1 MTFGKKRT
9 TVNEQNPR
17 TYFNIARDVARA
29 TTQGL
34 TLGFADEIEAG
45 VRSAFDSNKSYTD
58 IVKQVRGQIKDFRKS
73 NPGVAIG
80 TEIAGAIL
88 PTVAAQFIPG
98 LGQTASVANTARLA
112 NIAKGAGVAGAE
124 GVVYG
129 VGTAE
134 GGLGERLTNPN
145 TAISGATGAVLGGAV
160 GGLAPKITQEAKE
173 LISKGVEVTPGQAVK
188 GSTLGGTTLSRFE
201 EATGKNVF
209 FLGDAITSALQN
221 AQTGFNR
228 AAVNDALSRIN
239 ITVPKNLEGKALIK
253 FGQDALEKKYNQIL
267 PKLSI
272 KNSDQLTGALQN
284 ILNDVD
290 KDISKDITQRVNKL
304 LIKKIKPAPV
314 TEALGGNAIKTAQ
327 TELRRMIT
335 RLRREGT
342 EEALRKADAL
352 DDVRLTI
359 SHQLQTEIP
368 ELAEE
373 LAKLDQSYGLF
384 EIVRNASIRTKQKEG
399 FSPVDLLQASAKSDI
414 TKRQSKFSK
423 GEARMQGLAQQA
435 QDVIGNTVPDSG
447 TSQRIL
453 ASSAFGTAGEYAAP
467 GALASSIPPIVAGG
481 LAYSRPMLPI
491 TRNLLGRGLQQGG
504 MAAAPVTGALTADQI
519 RQMLANRLQNR
530 Q

>member
-1 MTFGKKRT
+1 MTFGVKRT

-124 GVVYG
+124 GVIYG

-335 RLRREGT
+335 RLRGEGT

>member
-1 MTFGKKRT
+1 MTFGVKRT
-9 TVNEQNPR
+9 TVNEKNPR

-45 VRSAFDSNKSYTD
+45 VRSAFDSNNSYTD
-58 IVKQVRGQIKDFRKS
+58 IIKQVRGQIKDFRKS
-73 NPGVAIG
+73 NPGTAIG

-88 PTVAAQFIPG
+88 PTIAAQFIPG

-124 GVVYG
+124 GLVYG

-145 TAISGATGAVLGGAV
+145 TAISGATSAVLGGAV
-160 GGLAPKITQEAKE
+160 GGLAPKITDEARE
-173 LISKGVEVTPGQAVK
+173 LIQKGVPVTPGQAVK
-188 GSTLGGTTLSRFE
+188 GSTLGGTTLSRME

-228 AAVNDALSRIN
+228 AAVDDALSRIN
-239 ITVPKNLEGKALIK
+239 IKVPKKLEGKALIK
-253 FGQDALEKKYNQIL
+253 FGQDALEKKYGEIL

-284 ILNDVD
+284 ILNGVD
-290 KDISKDITQRVNKL
+290 EDIRKDITQRVNNL

-314 TEALGGNAIKTAQ
+314 TTALDGKAIKTAQ

-335 RLRREGT
+335 RLRRELK
-342 EEALRKADAL
+342 EKSDRKADAL

-359 SHQLQTEIP
+359 SHQLQTEMP
-368 ELAEE
+368 EIAEQ

-399 FSPVDLLQASAKSDI
+399 FSPVDLLQSSAKSDI
-414 TKRQSKFSK
+414 TKRQSKFSS
-423 GEARMQGLAQQA
+423 GEARMQNLAQQA
-435 QDVIGNTVPDSG
+435 QDVIGATVPDSG
-447 TSQRIL
+447 TSQRML
-453 ASSAFGTAGEYAAP
+453 VSGGLGLGGNQLSPGVLETA
-467 GALASSIPPIVAGG
+467 LPPIVVGG
-481 LAYSRPMLPI
+481 LAYSQPVLPL
-491 TRNLLGRGLQQGG
+491 TRSLLGSGIQQGG
-504 MAAAPVTGALTADQI
+504 MAAAPVAGAMTADDI
-519 RQMLANRLQNR
+519 RQMLADRLRNR
-530 Q
+530 

>member
-58 IVKQVRGQIKDFRKS
+58 IVKQVRGQIKDFRES

-98 LGQTASVANTARLA
+98 VGQTASVANTARLA
-112 NIAKGAGVAGAE
+112 NIAKGAGLAGAE
-124 GVVYG
+124 GLAYG

-134 GGLGERLTNPN
+134 GSLGERLTDPN
-145 TAISGATGAVLGGAV
+145 TAISGATSAVLGGAV
-160 GGLAPKITQEAKE
+160 GGLAPKSTQEAKD
-173 LISKGVEVTPGQAVK
+173 LIATGVEVTPGQAVRGSNLG
-188 GSTLGGTTLSRFE
+188 GSTLARLE

-228 AAVNDALSRIN
+228 AAVADSLSQIN
-239 ITVPKNLEGKALIK
+239 VKVPKNLEGKALIK
-253 FGQDALEKKYNQIL
+253 FGQDALEKKYGEIL

-272 KNSDQLTGALQN
+272 KNSEQLTGALQN

-314 TEALGGNAIKTAQ
+314 TEALGGKSIKTAQ

-359 SHQLQTEIP
+359 SHQLQTETP

-435 QDVIGNTVPDSG
+435 QDVIGATVPDSG

-453 ASSAFGTAGEYAAP
+453 ATGMLGGMSELASP
-467 GALASSIPPIVAGG
+467 GAAMESLIPIGLGG
-481 LAYSRPMLPI
+481 MAYSQPMLPI
-491 TRNLLGRGLQQGG
+491 TRNLLGKGLQQAG
-504 MAAAPVTGALTADQI
+504 MAAAPVASAMSADQI
-519 RQMLANRLQNR
+519 RQLLAQRLQN

>member
-1 MTFGKKRT
+1 MTFGVKRT
-9 TVNEQNPR
+9 TVNEKNPR

-58 IVKQVRGQIKDFRKS
+58 IIKQVRGQIKDFRKS
-73 NPGVAIG
+73 NPGTAIG

-88 PTVAAQFIPG
+88 PTIAAQFIPG

-112 NIAKGAGVAGAE
+112 NIARGAGVAGAE
-124 GVVYG
+124 GLVYG

-145 TAISGATGAVLGGAV
+145 TAISGATSAVLGGAV
-160 GGLAPKITQEAKE
+160 GGLAPKITDEARE
-173 LISKGVEVTPGQAVK
+173 LIQKGVPVTPGQAVK
-188 GSTLGGTTLSRFE
+188 GSTLGGTTLSRME

-228 AAVNDALSRIN
+228 AAVDDALSQIN
-239 ITVPKNLEGKALIK
+239 IKAPKNLEGKALIK
-253 FGQDALEKKYNQIL
+253 FGQDALEKKYGEIL

-272 KNSDQLTGALQN
+272 KNSEQLTGALQN

-314 TEALGGNAIKTAQ
+314 TTALDGKAIKTAQ
-327 TELRRMIT
+327 TELRRIIT

-342 EEALRKADAL
+342 ETALRKADAF
-352 DDVRLTI
+352 DDVRLTV
-359 SHQLQTEIP
+359 SHQLQTEMP
-368 ELAEE
+368 ELAKE
-373 LAKLDQSYGLF
+373 LAELDQAYGLF

-414 TKRQSKFSK
+414 TKRQSKFSA

-435 QDVIGNTVPDSG
+435 QDVIGATVPDSG
-447 TSQRIL
+447 TSQRML
-453 ASSAFGTAGEYAAP
+453 VSGGLGLGGNQLSPGVLETALPA
-467 GALASSIPPIVAGG
+467 IVAGG
-481 LAYSRPMLPI
+481 IAYSKPVLPL
-491 TRNLLGRGLQQGG
+491 TRSLLGSGIQQGG
-504 MAAAPVTGALTADQI
+504 MAAAPVAGAMTADDI
-519 RQMLANRLQNR
+519 RQMLADRLR
-530 Q
+530 SR